1 MASGSSEKARVQL
14 GTSLMVTKALS
25 ILSAPR
31 RLRSAERKK
40 VKYLL
45 SLKDNALLDV
55 VSRCKVVR

>member
-40 VKYLL
+40 VTYLL